1 MSLLDQV
8 AVDPAPLKVAAG
20 PRSPAALAARRLL
33 RNRGALGAAIVLGL
47 IIVACLLAPVYAS
60 SVAHTNPLVSNLAGT
75 TVVGGK
81 TVPVIGANA
90 SGLGT
95 EPIGPTFAGRYF
107 LGADSQGRDVA
118 ARLLAAARISL
129 LAGFAAGLLTAV
141 VGTAVG
147 LIAGMAGGIV
157 DGVLSRLLD
166 LLWAFPVYLLAV
178 CLSTVLLL
186 QGLHV
191 GPVHISANSLL
202 LPILIIGGV
211 YIPYL
216 ARPVRGQVIAARDA
230 EFMQAAVAQGA
241 SWWRLVLGE
250 MLPNVLP
257 LVIVFFPLLVA
268 TDILTESSLSYL
280 SIGVQ
285 APQASLGTMVS
296 DGQNLLYTRPW
307 VSIAPGLLIVLIVV
321 SLNVLGD
328 GVRDAIDPR
337 GGLPTRRDLR
347 RRRRRGSAGTAAA
360 PQTVSGT

>member
-1 MSLLDQV
+1 M
-8 AVDPAPLKVAAG
+8 
-20 PRSPAALAARRLL
+20 ARRSST
-33 RNRGALGAAIVLGL
+33 AAPCRSI
-47 IIVACLLAPVYAS
+47 A
-60 SVAHTNPLVSNLAGT
+60 
-75 TVVGGK
+75 
-81 TVPVIGANA
+81 ANA

-95 EPIGPTFAGRYF
+95 EPIGPTLSARYF

-118 ARLLAAARISL
+118 ARLLAAGRISL
-129 LAGFAAGLLTAV
+129 AAGFAAGLLTAIF
-141 VGTAVG
+141 GTAIG
-147 LIAGMAGGIV
+147 LIAGMSGGIV

-186 QGLHV
+186 QGLRL

-202 LPILIIGGV
+202 LPILIIGGI

-216 ARPVRGQVIAARDA
+216 ARPVRGEVLAARDR

-241 SWWRLVLGE
+241 PWWRLAFGE
-250 MLPNVLP
+250 MLPNVMP

-285 APQASLGTMVS
+285 PPQASLGTMVS

-307 VSIAPGLLIVLIVV
+307 GGRS
-321 SLNVLGD
+321 
-328 GVRDAIDPR
+328 PR
-337 GGLPTRRDLR
+337 G
-347 RRRRRGSAGTAAA
+347 S
-360 PQTVSGT
+360 